1 MTGAEEIKHA
11 QLKTRL
17 RQASHNS
24 KASSKARD
32 EWKHRALTAE
42 AERDALKQKLEELST

>member
-1 MTGAEEIKHA
+1 MTDAEEIKHA

-17 RQASHNS
+17 RQASHNA